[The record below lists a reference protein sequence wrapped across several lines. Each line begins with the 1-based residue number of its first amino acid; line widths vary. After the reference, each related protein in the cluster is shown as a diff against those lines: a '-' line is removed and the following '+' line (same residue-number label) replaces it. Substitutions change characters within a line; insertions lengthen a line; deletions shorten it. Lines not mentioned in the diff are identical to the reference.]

1 MMKYLLLFIFVS
13 HAFSKTSDS
22 FIVEIGDQNM
32 VVTSPAE
39 KKDNVSII
47 VINNTLDKIVSE
59 LKTDK
64 KVLKRFVLTPNGKEV
79 SSVNMKSTDTLYFVP
94 LAPPFEAA
102 KLEFNKK
109 TYEIPAK
116 K

>member
-1 MMKYLLLFIFVS
+1 
-13 HAFSKTSDS
+13 
-22 FIVEIGDQNM
+22 
-32 VVTSPAE
+32 
-39 KKDNVSII
+39 
-47 VINNTLDKIVSE
+47 
-59 LKTDK
+59 
-64 KVLKRFVLTPNGKEV
+64 
-79 SSVNMKSTDTLYFVP
+79 MKSTDTLYFVP